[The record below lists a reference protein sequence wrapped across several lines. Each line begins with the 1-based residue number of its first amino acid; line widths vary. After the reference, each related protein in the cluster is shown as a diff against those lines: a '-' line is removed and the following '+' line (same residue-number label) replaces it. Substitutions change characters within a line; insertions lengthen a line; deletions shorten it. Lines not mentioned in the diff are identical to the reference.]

1 MVVQCIKNEVVIF
14 WHKSHYIF
22 LRHWYLSKLS
32 VNYRQLRSRGWNYEW
47 KLVNDQWVLV
57 LIVLKQH
64 FIAKSVQLLFIVINK
79 WYWNQCWVPLQL
91 LLLLYLLSMCLLY
104 IFSFHETFNNL
115 WNRKC
120 FGYFGNIHVIMHD
133 HKGWLFQTENL
144 EQTFVDLWLYFTW

>member
-1 MVVQCIKNEVVIF
+1 M
-14 WHKSHYIF
+14 
-22 LRHWYLSKLS
+22 RHWYLSKLIKC
-32 VNYRQLRSRGWNYEW
+32 
-47 KLVNDQWVLV
+47 KLQTVKIPGLKSWMEIGQWVLV

-64 FIAKSVQLLFIVINK
+64 FIAMSVQLLFIVINK

-104 IFSFHETFNNL
+104 IFSFHETLNNL

>member
-1 MVVQCIKNEVVIF
+1 M
-14 WHKSHYIF
+14 
-22 LRHWYLSKLS
+22 RHWYLSKFS

-57 LIVLKQH
+57 WIVLKQH

-104 IFSFHETFNNL
+104 IFSFHVRHWIIYEIAML
-115 WNRKC
+115 WVHWKHTCN
-120 FGYFGNIHVIMHD
+120 YD
-133 HKGWLFQTENL
+133 HKGWLFQKENL